1 LPPRPVSRSARY
13 GFVVAVGMATVLV
26 GLGSASSARACS
38 CRPPAPPAEAREAA
52 AAVFEGRVISIER
65 GEPAGGP
72 IRVKLS
78 VVRTFGADLGEV
90 VTVRTGGS
98 SAACGFGF
106 QQDESYLVYA
116 SEHDG
121 QLQVSLCSRTR
132 PMADAA
138 EDLKVLGLG
147 ATPVDPHGPTSLPP
161 EPERKQP
168 PAQGGCAGCATGAA
182 APGSPGAALPI
193 VLALGLLGLRRRR

>member
-1 LPPRPVSRSARY
+1 ML
-13 GFVVAVGMATVLV
+13 F
-26 GLGSASSARACS
+26 GLGSASTARACS
-38 CRPPAPPAEAREAA
+38 CRSPAPPAEAREAA
-52 AAVFEGRVISIER
+52 AAVFEGRVISVER

-72 IRVKLS
+72 VRVKLS
-78 VVRTFGADLGEV
+78 VVRTFGGDLGEV

-106 QQDESYLVYA
+106 QQDQSYLVYA

-132 PMADAA
+132 AMADAA

-161 EPERKQP
+161 ESERKQP
-168 PAQGGCAGCATGAA
+168 PAQGGCAGCATHI
-182 APGSPGAALPI
+182 PTPGATLPI
-193 VLALGLLGLRRRR
+193 LLALALLGLRRRR